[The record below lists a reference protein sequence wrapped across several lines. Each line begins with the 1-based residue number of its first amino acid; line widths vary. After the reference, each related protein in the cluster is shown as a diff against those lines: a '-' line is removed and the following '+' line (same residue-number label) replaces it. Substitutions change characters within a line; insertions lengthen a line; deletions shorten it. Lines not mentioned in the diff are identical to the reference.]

1 MKVRG
6 MGRAAVAALMA
17 AGVALSGGSARA
29 MMLKPTNLVNLL
41 QDSEVIL
48 VGTVSDVTDGIGA
61 MELPYTEVTITVEE
75 TLRGGNAETYSFR
88 QVGLKADRPADDSTR
103 TMMAAPEGM
112 PKYEI
117 GDHVLLFMGPQ
128 ATLTGLRTTVGL
140 GEGKFEIGA
149 DRAENEYANAG
160 LFTNVSLDAGLA
172 TPNDTRMLQSTV
184 GAVNGD
190 DFLSFVRRA
199 VQNDWV
205 SSCRMWDTD
214 MGKQCTGGPR
224 RPGFTTKSPS
234 ATKTYSNIQIK
245 VQ

>member
-6 MGRAAVAALMA
+6 MRRAALAALMA

-48 VGTVSDVTDGIGA
+48 VGTVSDVTDGIGT
-61 MELPYTEVTITVEE
+61 MELPYTEVTIAVEE
-75 TLRGGNAETYSFR
+75 TLRGGAAETYSFR
-88 QVGLKADRPADDSTR
+88 QIGLKSERSAEDAR

-112 PKYEI
+112 PKYEV
-117 GDHVLLFMGPQ
+117 GERVLLFVGPQ
-128 ATLTGLRTTVGL
+128 ATMTGLRTTVGL
-140 GEGKFEIGA
+140 GNGKFELGA

-160 LFTNVSLDAGLA
+160 LFTNISLDAGLA
-172 TPNDTRMLQSTV
+172 TPNDTRMLETTV

-190 DFLSFVRRA
+190 DFLSLVRRA
-199 VQNDWV
+199 VENDWV
-205 SSCRMWDTD
+205 SSCRMWQTD
-214 MGKQCTGGPR
+214 LGKQCTGGSR
-224 RPGFTTKSPS
+224 RSFTTKSPS
-234 ATKTYSNIQIK
+234 ATKSYPTIQIK